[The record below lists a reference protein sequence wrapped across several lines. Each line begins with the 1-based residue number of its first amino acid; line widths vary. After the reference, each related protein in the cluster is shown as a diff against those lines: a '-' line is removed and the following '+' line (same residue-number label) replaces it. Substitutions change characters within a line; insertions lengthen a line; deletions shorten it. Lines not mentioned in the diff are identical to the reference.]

1 MPSTHRRPTTRRE
14 PFRSLGVVLTAALLG
29 GLAVPGA
36 WAGEAPTPGAT
47 AAPTTTP
54 GPTAEPTTAPRPTA
68 PTDTPTAT
76 PSATPAPTVTPS
88 ASPADDTAPMI
99 VTLAPGTNAA
109 ATAAAATAGDN
120 STVEDVFPAVA
131 GFAAELTDQAIA
143 ELDADPRVLAIEPD
157 RPVAAMATQRP
168 PSWGLDR
175 IDQQK
180 LPLSGT
186 YTYAQTG
193 KGVTAY
199 VIDSGILAGHRE
211 FTGRVRSG
219 FTAVQDGKGTTDCL
233 GHGTHVAGTLGGTTY
248 GVAKQVTLV
257 PVRVLNCTGS
267 GTSSQLIA
275 GIDWVVAD
283 HKPGQPAVANISLGG
298 AASDAIDAAVQRLV
312 ADGVTVVVAA
322 GNGNKDACTMS
333 PARAVNA
340 VTVGATTRTDTRS
353 SVSNW
358 GRCLDLFAPGEAIV
372 SASHRSTTAT
382 ASMTGTSMAAPHVAG
397 AAALVLQK
405 SPKSTPAQVW
415 STLLPRTGQNLV
427 KSAGATSKNRLLR
440 IA

>member
-1 MPSTHRRPTTRRE
+1 MPSTHRRPTIRRD

-29 GLAVPGA
+29 GLAVPVA
-36 WAGEAPTPGAT
+36 QAGEAPTPG
-47 AAPTTTP
+47 PT
-54 GPTAEPTTAPRPTA
+54 
-68 PTDTPTAT
+68 
-76 PSATPAPTVTPS
+76 
-88 ASPADDTAPMI
+88 ASPAAPSADPTTPTPTVSPVDAPDDTAPMI

-109 ATAAAATAGDN
+109 ATAAAATAGDS

-199 VIDSGILAGHRE
+199 VIDSGILATHRE

-257 PVRVLNCTGS
+257 PVRVLSCTGS

-298 AASDAIDAAVQRLV
+298 AASTAIDAAVQRLV

-333 PARAVNA
+333 PARALNA

-415 STLLPRTGQNLV
+415 SALLPRTGQNLV
-427 KSAGATSKNRLLR
+427 KSAGASSKNRLLR

>member
-1 MPSTHRRPTTRRE
+1 
-14 PFRSLGVVLTAALLG
+14 
-29 GLAVPGA
+29 
-36 WAGEAPTPGAT
+36 
-47 AAPTTTP
+47 
-54 GPTAEPTTAPRPTA
+54 
-68 PTDTPTAT
+68 
-76 PSATPAPTVTPS
+76 
-88 ASPADDTAPMI
+88 MI

-199 VIDSGILAGHRE
+199 VIDSGILASHRE

>member
-29 GLAVPGA
+29 GLAVPVA
-36 WAGEAPTPGAT
+36 QAGQAP
-47 AAPTTTP
+47 TP
-54 GPTAEPTTAPRPTA
+54 GPTASPTA
-68 PTDTPTAT
+68 PSADPTTTPTAT
-76 PSATPAPTVTPS
+76 PTPTV
-88 ASPADDTAPMI
+88 SPVDSPDDTAPMI

-109 ATAAAATAGDN
+109 ATAAAATAGDS

-199 VIDSGILAGHRE
+199 VIDSGILATHRE

-257 PVRVLNCTGS
+257 PVRVLSCTGS

-298 AASDAIDAAVQRLV
+298 AASTAIDAAVQRLV

-333 PARAVNA
+333 PARALNA
-340 VTVGATTRTDTRS
+340 LTVGATTRTDTRS

-415 STLLPRTGQNLV
+415 SALLPRTGQNLV
-427 KSAGATSKNRLLR
+427 KSAGANSKNRLLR